1 MKLAHQYKLLPTSSQ
16 RSEVDRWLDM
26 LRCQYNWMLAQRFQW
41 WEQNRVSVNACP
53 LICHLPELK
62 EQPDYYSQKRALVPL
77 KQARPWYKDI
87 YSQVLQDMV
96 KRVKLAF
103 ERYLKGDGSG
113 KRSGKPRFQ
122 GKNRYRSFTYPQ
134 ASIDWIDGNKIK
146 LPKIG
151 AVKVIWHRP
160 LPDGFKVKTAI
171 VTKKADGYYITLT
184 LEDSTVPEQKIDIKP
199 SQNNS
204 IGIDLGLEHLI
215 ADSGGEFFDY
225 PRYLRQSE
233 KKLGILQRKRESKA
247 KGSKAKNV
255 LNRRIARH
263 HQKIARQR
271 YQFHCETANKLL
283 DKADV
288 IFLEDLSVSNM
299 NRKCKPKQDEQSNY
313 LPNGQSV
320 KSGLNKS
327 FADAGLSQFANQVLP
342 FKAERAG
349 KLIKKVDPRGTSQ
362 YGCICLNKVPK
373 QLSNRW
379 HSCPHCNNEMQRD
392 TNSAILIKKVGSPSV
407 ASLKNANP
415 GKSRRRS
422 PRCTA

>member
-1 MKLAHQYKLLPTSSQ
+1 MKLAHQYRLLPTSSQ
-16 RSEVDRWLDM
+16 RNEIDRWLDM
-26 LRCQYNWMLAQRFQW
+26 LRCQYNWMLAWRFQW
-41 WEQNRVSVNACP
+41 WEQNRCPVNACP

-62 EQPDYYSQKRALVPL
+62 EQPDYYTQKRALVPL
-77 KQARPWYKDI
+77 KQERPWYKDI

-103 ERYLKGDGSG
+103 DRYIKGDGNG

-134 ASIDWIDGNKIK
+134 ASTDWIDGNKIQ
-146 LPKIG
+146 LPRIG
-151 AVKVIWHRP
+151 GVKVIWHRP

-171 VTKKADGYYITLT
+171 VTKKVDGYYITLT
-184 LEDSTVPEQKIDIKP
+184 LDDLTVPEQTIDIEP

-204 IGIDLGLEHLI
+204 IGIDLGLEHFI
-215 ADSGGEFFDY
+215 ADSEGKFFEY
-225 PRYLRQSE
+225 PKYLRQAE
-233 KKLGILQRKRESKA
+233 KKLGFLQRKRESRA
-247 KGSKAKNV
+247 KESKARKV
-255 LNRRIARH
+255 LNRRIARL
-263 HQKIARQR
+263 HQKIARAR

-288 IFLEDLSVSNM
+288 IFLEDLSVSNL
-299 NRKCKPKQDEQSNY
+299 NRKCKPKQDEQGNY
-313 LPNGQSV
+313 IANGQSA

-327 FADAGLSQFANQVLP
+327 FADAGLSQFADRVLA

-362 YGCICLNKVPK
+362 YCCICLSKVPK
-373 QLSNRW
+373 QLSDRW

-392 TNSAILIKKVGSPSV
+392 TNSAILIKKVGLGV

-422 PRCTA
+422 PRRTA